1 MSYKYRRDKF
11 KWYLRSTSKVLKHT
25 QYKGG
30 NMGKYNI
37 GDRFEIEV
45 SEIINDTVAHIGP
58 YYKIKGFDSFVI
70 DENGLDRLK
79 EVKEKENTIDWSTVK
94 VDTPILV
101 RDGKSDQWIN
111 RYFARYEDG
120 IVYAWNSGATSWSIE
135 FEDDVFGWNFAK
147 LAEVENE

>member
-1 MSYKYRRDKF
+1 MSYKYSSEKF
-11 KWYLRSTSKVLKHT
+11 EWYLTPSKVLENRR
-25 QYKGG
+25 YRRA
-30 NMGKYNI
+30 NMGKYNV
-37 GDRFEIEV
+37 GDRFEIEI
-45 SEIINDTVAHIGP
+45 SEIINDAVAHIGP

-70 DENGLDRLK
+70 DENGLNRLK
-79 EVKEKENTIDWSTVK
+79 AVEEKENAIDWSEVK

-101 RDGKSDQWIN
+101 KDDEVDQWVK